1 MNTIPAHKLEE
12 RTNKISISLVLYLS
26 TILQSM
32 PYQFSRSR
40 TANGVYTHV
49 TLSFAFP
56 IPKHSQGNHH
66 KIHTDDKTEFQQYL
80 RKVHLQNGHI
90 TDHNLTQIGKF
101 NQPSI
106 MTFTKSDKEK
116 IYIESMTYLKNNDFG
131 FEGSGT
137 ESSRRLIPIF
147 QKTLLRYLKKQ
158 ITSKQHKLQKKKD
171 NRKMGYIFNIQ

>member
-1 MNTIPAHKLEE
+1 MLPYHLHF
-12 RTNKISISLVLYLS
+12 RSQS
-26 TILQSM
+26 TYRAITTR
-32 PYQFSRSR
+32 F
-40 TANGVYTHV
+40 
-49 TLSFAFP
+49 
-56 IPKHSQGNHH
+56 
-66 KIHTDDKTEFQQYL
+66 TDDKTEFQQYL

-90 TDHNLTQIGKF
+90 TNHNLTQIGKF

-147 QKTLLRYLKKQ
+147 LEDSVTVLEETNHIKTTQTTEEKR
-158 ITSKQHKLQKKKD
+158 
-171 NRKMGYIFNIQ
+171 